1 MVDDQWSSGTIYITP
16 HMDIPFSEIVH
27 DVAKILQEKG
37 FTTVL
42 YPPSE
47 KSNIPRR
54 DKREGLSGNTWENH
68 KGF

>member
-1 MVDDQWSSGTIYITP
+1 MVDAQWSSGTIYITP

-47 KSNIPRR
+47 KSNIPR
-54 DKREGLSGNTWENH
+54 LYCVYIIAHIVIYFNQ
-68 KGF
+68 